1 MSNAVV
7 LVRVSTKNQAES
19 KTGAM
24 SQRQICLDYAKAND
38 LEVVEIVEELG
49 VSGGASIDKRDG
61 LIRALSLLETG
72 GTLLVAKYDRLSR
85 SFLNQMLIERA
96 VGAKKAKI
104 VAVDNENAAANDPSS
119 VLLRRLLS
127 SVAEYERE
135 IIRGRVKQAHNARR
149 RAGLVCGHPPYGFNR
164 GSNDELVENTEEQA
178 IWSFVEELRRT
189 PFGNKESHSWRA
201 VAEKLN
207 SQGFKNRSG
216 GSWSYRN
223 LIQINKTREKW
234 KSASVI

>member
-7 LVRVSTKNQAES
+7 LLRVSTRNQAES
-19 KTGAM
+19 ETGLMA
-24 SQRQICLDYAKAND
+24 QENACLDYAKSNG
-38 LEVVEIVEELG
+38 LEIVETIRELG

-96 VGAKKAKI
+96 VESKKAKI
-104 VAVDNENAAANDPSS
+104 IAVDNDNAAADDPSS

-135 IIRGRVKQAHNARR
+135 IIRGRVTQAHKARR

-164 GSNDELVENTEEQA
+164 GENDELVENPEEQS
-178 IWSFVEELRRT
+178 IWCFVEELRRT
-189 PFGNKESHSWRA
+189 PVGNKLGHSWRA

-207 SQGFKNRSG
+207 QQGYSNRSG
-216 GSWSYRN
+216 RAWSYRN
-223 LIQINKTREKW
+223 LQQINKTRERW
-234 KSASVI
+234 YADQ

>member
-7 LVRVSTKNQAES
+7 LLRVSTKNQAES
-19 KTGAM
+19 ETGMM
-24 SQRQICLDYAKAND
+24 SQENACLDYAEKNG
-38 LEVVEIVEELG
+38 LEVVEIIRELG
-49 VSGGASIDKRDG
+49 VSGGASIDKREG

-96 VGAKKAKI
+96 VEAKKAKI

-127 SVAEYERE
+127 AVAEHERE
-135 IIRGRVKQAHNARR
+135 MIRGRVTQAHKARR
-149 RAGLVCGHPPYGFNR
+149 RAGLVCGHPPYGFDR
-164 GSNDELVENTEEQA
+164 GENDELVENPEEQA
-178 IWSFVEELRRT
+178 IWCFVEELRRT
-189 PFGNKESHSWRA
+189 PLGNKKQHPWRA

-207 SQGFKNRSG
+207 EQGYKNRSG
-216 GSWSYRN
+216 GEWKLHN
-223 LIQINKTREKW
+223 LFVINRTREKW
-234 KSASVI
+234 YADQ